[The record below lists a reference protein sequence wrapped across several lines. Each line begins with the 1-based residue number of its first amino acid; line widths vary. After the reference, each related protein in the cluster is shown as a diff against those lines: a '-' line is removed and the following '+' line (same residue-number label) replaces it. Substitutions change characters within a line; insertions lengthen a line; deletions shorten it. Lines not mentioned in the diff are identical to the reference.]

1 MTMRSVVCFL
11 LLLLYSMAQAQNEGT
26 VSDCKTLKSEILK
39 GERRYAIYLPPAMI
53 LLTGATRC
61 CISYI
66 RQARKAHCP
75 TSRDG
80 STTAC

>member
-1 MTMRSVVCFL
+1 MRSVVCFL

-39 GERRYAIYLPPAMI
+39 GERRYAIYLPPGYDSSDRSYP
-53 LLTGATRC
+53 LL
-61 CISYI
+61 ISYI